1 MVIYIKI
8 IISVILGLITLFSSC
23 TVVYADNR
31 LWSEEEIYNEQYKL
45 SGADTL
51 VDELPQEAKKQLKA
65 IGITSP
71 DWQEL
76 NSLSFSEIFNSILH
90 QIQVQSITPLNCVI
104 KIIGVILLVA
114 LINSVKTTI
123 GSSSLTSVLDCV
135 SVLSVSIIL
144 IEPISH
150 TINYSATVI
159 KLSADFMLVFTPVMV
174 TVMLSVGQSMQGA
187 TSYTMVMS
195 IGTAVSQIASRILEP
210 LLNIFLAMSVAGGIS
225 QKIKLS
231 GFCDLVYKL
240 VKWSLTFI
248 MSIFTTIL
256 TMQSVISTSADSATT
271 KATRFA
277 ISSFV
282 PLVGGALSEAYQTV
296 RSCMGML
303 KSGVGVFAILAT
315 GFIYLPAILSCVLW
329 LVAVNISVALAEVF
343 DMKNIIALLKSIAT
357 VINSLVAILLCCMII
372 FIISSA
378 VMLLA
383 GGVV

>member
-1 MVIYIKI
+1 MV
-8 IISVILGLITLFSSC
+8 GLITVFSSC
-23 TVVYADNR
+23 TLVYADDE
-31 LWSEEEIYNEQYKL
+31 LWSEEEIYNEQYRL

-51 VDELPQEAKKQLKA
+51 IDELPNETKKQLKD

-71 DWQEL
+71 NWKEL
-76 NSLSFSEIFNSILH
+76 NSLSFSEIFNNLLS
-90 QIQVQSITPLNCVI
+90 QIGSQSIMPLNCVI

-159 KLSADFMLVFTPVMV
+159 KLSSDFMLIFTPIMI
-174 TVMLSVGQSMQGA
+174 TIMLSVGQSMQGT
-187 TSYTMVMS
+187 TSYTMVMGV
-195 IGTAVSQIASRILEP
+195 GTAVSQIATNILEP
-210 LLNIFLAMSVAGGIS
+210 LLNIFLGMSVVGGIS
-225 QKIKLS
+225 QRVKLS

-256 TMQSVISTSADSATT
+256 TMQSVISASADSATT

-277 ISSFV
+277 INSFV

-315 GFIYLPAILSCVLW
+315 GFIYLPAIISCVLW
-329 LVAVNISVALAEVF
+329 LVAINISVALAEVF
-343 DMKNIIALLKSIAT
+343 DIKNIITLLKSIAT
-357 VINSLVAILLCCMII
+357 VINSLIAILLCCMII
-372 FIISSA
+372 FIISST
-378 VMLLA
+378 VMLLV
-383 GGVV
+383 GGVA

>member
-1 MVIYIKI
+1 MV
-8 IISVILGLITLFSSC
+8 GLITVFSSC
-23 TVVYADNR
+23 TLVYADDE
-31 LWSEEEIYNEQYKL
+31 LWSEEEIYNEQYRL

-51 VDELPQEAKKQLKA
+51 IDELPNETKKQLKD

-71 DWQEL
+71 NWKEL
-76 NSLSFSEIFNSILH
+76 NSLSFSEIFNNLLS
-90 QIQVQSITPLNCVI
+90 QIGSQSIMPLNCVI

-159 KLSADFMLVFTPVMV
+159 KLSSNFMLIFTPIMV
-174 TVMLSVGQSMQGA
+174 TVMLSVGQSMQGT
-187 TSYTMVMS
+187 TSYTMVMGV
-195 IGTAVSQIASRILEP
+195 GTAVSQIASNILEP
-210 LLNIFLAMSVAGGIS
+210 LLNIFLGMSVVGGIS
-225 QKIKLS
+225 QKVKLS

-256 TMQSVISTSADSATT
+256 SMQSVISASVDSATT

-277 ISSFV
+277 INSFV

-303 KSGVGVFAILAT
+303 KSGIGVFAILAT
-315 GFIYLPAILSCVLW
+315 GFIYLPAIISCVLW
-329 LVAVNISVALAEVF
+329 LVAINISVALAEVF
-343 DMKNIIALLKSIAT
+343 DIKNIITLLKSIAT
-357 VINSLVAILLCCMII
+357 VINSLIAILLCCMII
-372 FIISSA
+372 FIISST
-378 VMLLA
+378 VMLLV
-383 GGVV
+383 GGVA

>member
-1 MVIYIKI
+1 MV
-8 IISVILGLITLFSSC
+8 GLITVFSSC
-23 TVVYADNR
+23 TLVYADDE
-31 LWSEEEIYNEQYKL
+31 LWSEEEIYNEQYRL

-51 VDELPQEAKKQLKA
+51 IDELPNETKKQLKD

-71 DWQEL
+71 NWKEL
-76 NSLSFSEIFNSILH
+76 NSLSFSEIFNNLLS
-90 QIQVQSITPLNCVI
+90 QIGKQSITPLNCVI

-123 GSSSLTSVLDCV
+123 SSSSLTSVLDCV

-159 KLSADFMLVFTPVMV
+159 KLSSNFMLIFTPIMV
-174 TVMLSVGQSMQGA
+174 TVMLSVGQSMQGT
-187 TSYTMVMS
+187 TSYTMVMGV
-195 IGTAVSQIASRILEP
+195 GTAVSQIASNILEP
-210 LLNIFLAMSVAGGIS
+210 LLNIFLGMSVVGGIS
-225 QKIKLS
+225 QKVKLS

-256 TMQSVISTSADSATT
+256 SMQSVISASVDSATT

-277 ISSFV
+277 INSFV

-303 KSGVGVFAILAT
+303 KSGIGVFAILAT
-315 GFIYLPAILSCVLW
+315 GFIYLPAIISCVLW
-329 LVAVNISVALAEVF
+329 LVAINISVALAEVF
-343 DMKNIIALLKSIAT
+343 DIKNIITLLKSIAT
-357 VINSLVAILLCCMII
+357 VINSLIAILLCCMII
-372 FIISSA
+372 FIISST
-378 VMLLA
+378 VMLLV
-383 GGVV
+383 GGVA

>member
-1 MVIYIKI
+1 MV
-8 IISVILGLITLFSSC
+8 GLITVFSSC
-23 TVVYADNR
+23 TLVYADDE
-31 LWSEEEIYNEQYKL
+31 LWSEEEIYNEQYRL

-51 VDELPQEAKKQLKA
+51 IDELPNETKKQLKD

-71 DWQEL
+71 NWKEL
-76 NSLSFSEIFNSILH
+76 NSLSFSEIFNNLLS
-90 QIQVQSITPLNCVI
+90 QIGSQSIMPLNCVI

-159 KLSADFMLVFTPVMV
+159 KLSSDFMLIFTPIMI
-174 TVMLSVGQSMQGA
+174 TIMLSVGQSMQGT
-187 TSYTMVMS
+187 TSYTMVMGV
-195 IGTAVSQIASRILEP
+195 GTAVSQIATNILEP
-210 LLNIFLAMSVAGGIS
+210 LLNIFLGMSVVGGIS
-225 QKIKLS
+225 QRVKLS

-256 TMQSVISTSADSATT
+256 SMQSVISASVDSATT

-277 ISSFV
+277 INSFV

-303 KSGVGVFAILAT
+303 KSGIGVFAILAT
-315 GFIYLPAILSCVLW
+315 GFIYLPAIISCVLW
-329 LVAVNISVALAEVF
+329 LVAINISVALAEVF
-343 DMKNIIALLKSIAT
+343 DIKNIITLLKSIAT
-357 VINSLVAILLCCMII
+357 VINSLIAILLCCMII
-372 FIISSA
+372 FIISST
-378 VMLLA
+378 VMLLV
-383 GGVV
+383 GGVA